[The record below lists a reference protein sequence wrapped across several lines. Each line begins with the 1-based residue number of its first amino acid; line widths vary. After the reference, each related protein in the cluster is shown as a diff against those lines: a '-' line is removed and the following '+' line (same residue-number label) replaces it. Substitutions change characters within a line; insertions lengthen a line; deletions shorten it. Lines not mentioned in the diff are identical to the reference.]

1 MSSSLQGFFCGSAA
15 EFDDLCLSVQK
26 FLSGGKQATA
36 MFEIHAHRPRHWGSF
51 EPYTQPRGPTA
62 QTGLDFDIVEA
73 DRQFD
78 SDDEFELL

>member
-1 MSSSLQGFFCGSAA
+1 VVLQGFYCGSAA

-51 EPYTQPRGPTA
+51 QPYTQPRTGPHT
-62 QTGLDFDIVEA
+62 TTPHDFDIVEP